1 MSSDIFT
8 NTAFDTLEKD
18 FQRVLNS
25 LISDKSLDEFRSE
38 YEKLHSALTRSHA
51 NEKKLIIKCRE
62 LNEELIA
69 NASKV
74 GTAMKLSS
82 EDENS
87 IALLKNE
94 IDKAWKMVDV
104 AQEKEKKAK
113 RTIQCLRAEIQNL
126 TKLVEKGAGLN
137 IGQESTVNELL
148 RLKEEL
154 TKEVEANNKKMEQ
167 MQRHEVTLREELEA
181 NLHEKQNY
189 ESKLSGLSAKLHK
202 TKQDLSRYSRRSER
216 SEKQLLEIK
225 GHLDENKS
233 QMGTLKL
240 KLNDKDEEILRLNS
254 CVKSKDANILRMG
267 HEFDAL
273 KLQCQELL
281 EQLELSKD
289 EYNVLNQEKVALLV
303 TIADKDSQIRGEE
316 AKVVHWRKQSDK
328 ASKSEGAK
336 TDKLRD
342 SELQRNKLKEILEQ
356 IKKDML
362 LEEKEKAADKRAVSD
377 LSLDLK
383 KLSSSLSVSKK
394 KNAALLNEMKSLRAA
409 IKEVSADLTASNEQ
423 IVSLMKGNIAL
434 EKKAEKLF
442 LEKAAAIKKGQAVN
456 SELLAL
462 KVEQDD
468 INGQIREERTKLC
481 VQQQL
486 YENIRG
492 ERNLFCQNLNEAQDE
507 IAEMKRK
514 FKIMTHQISQY
525 KEETTNK
532 DKALIKQHFEIRE
545 LTEST
550 KSLEKQKMKKDEIL
564 QSADKLL
571 SSQDTEIKT
580 LRRTLAEAEATQ
592 KSQKQV
598 FDAVVDERDILGAQ
612 LIRRNDEL
620 ALLYDKIR
628 LMESTLEKGEVEYR
642 ERVEDA
648 RNLRLQLAATKR
660 RLSIRNTQF
669 VNGNKLKYEV
679 HHLQR
684 ELLQERT
691 KVKALSEELENP
703 INVHRWRKLSGSD
716 PDSFEAIQKIQT
728 LQKRLIDKT
737 EVIVEKD
744 LVIQEKER
752 LYVELKNILARQPGP
767 EVIEQLTIYQNTLKQ
782 RTRQIKS
789 NTAEMNML
797 QTQLNQYKYDVQNL
811 TNQLIIIKK
820 KYYQQKKKEQ
830 LWKEQERSSGGG
842 AAQMEPLVSEMSTTG
857 TNQATKSAAKQ
868 DGFIQGVNPPEMTS

>member
-1 MSSDIFT
+1 MSSDVFT

-254 CVKSKDANILRMG
+254 CVKAKDANILRMG

-289 EYNVLNQEKVALLV
+289 EYNVLNQEKAALLA
-303 TIADKDSQIRGEE
+303 TIGEKDLYVKSEE

-328 ASKSEGAK
+328 ASKSEAALSE
-336 TDKLRD
+336 KLRD
-342 SELQRNKLKEILEQ
+342 SELQRKKLKEILEQ

-362 LEEKEKAADKRAVSD
+362 LEEKEKAADKRAVSEV
-377 LSLDLK
+377 SLDLK
-383 KLSSSLSVSKK
+383 KLSSSLSLSKK
-394 KNAALLNEMKSLRAA
+394 KKAALSSELSSLRAA
-409 IKEVSADLTASNEQ
+409 MKEVSADLTASNEQ
-423 IVSLMKGNIAL
+423 IVSLMKGNLLL

-442 LEKAAAIKKGQAVN
+442 LEKASSQKKGAAVS

-811 TNQLIIIKK
+811 TNQLIAVKK

-830 LWKEQERSSGGG
+830 LWKEQERGVTGVQG
-842 AAQMEPLVSEMSTTG
+842 ADPAVVSELSTT
-857 TNQATKSAAKQ
+857 TAVAAT
-868 DGFIQGVNPPEMTS
+868 IQGVGNPPEMTS

>member
-1 MSSDIFT
+1 MSSDVFT

-181 NLHEKQNY
+181 NLQEKQNY

-233 QMGTLKL
+233 AMGTLKL
-240 KLNDKDEEILRLNS
+240 KLNDKDEEILRLNG
-254 CVKSKDANILRMG
+254 CVKAKDANILRMG

-289 EYNVLNQEKVALLV
+289 EYNVLNQEKAALLA
-303 TIADKDSQIRGEE
+303 TIGEKDLYIKSEE

-328 ASKSEGAK
+328 ASKSEAALRE
-336 TDKLRD
+336 KLRD
-342 SELQRNKLKEILEQ
+342 SELQRKKLKEILEQ

-362 LEEKEKAADKRAVSD
+362 LEEKEKAADKRAVSEV
-377 LSLDLK
+377 SLDLK
-383 KLSSSLSVSKK
+383 KLSSSLSLSKK
-394 KNAALLNEMKSLRAA
+394 KKAALSSELSSLRAA
-409 IKEVSADLTASNEQ
+409 MKEVSADLTASNEQ
-423 IVSLMKGNIAL
+423 IVSLMKGNLLL

-442 LEKAAAIKKGQAVN
+442 LEKASSQKKGAAVS

-811 TNQLIIIKK
+811 TNQLIAVKK

-830 LWKEQERSSGGG
+830 LWKEQERGVQG
-842 AAQMEPLVSEMSTTG
+842 ADPAVVSELSTT
-857 TNQATKSAAKQ
+857 TAVATT
-868 DGFIQGVNPPEMTS
+868 IQGVGNPPEMTS

>member
-1 MSSDIFT
+1 MSSDVFT

-18 FQRVLNS
+18 FQRVLS
-25 LISDKSLDEFRSE
+25 ELISDKSLEKFRSE
-38 YEKLHSALTRSHA
+38 YEKLHSALQRSHG

-62 LNEELIA
+62 LNEELIS

-74 GTAMKLSS
+74 GTAMALSS
-82 EDENS
+82 EDQNS

-167 MQRHEVTLREELEA
+167 MQRHEVTLREQLEA
-181 NLHEKQNY
+181 NIDEKQSY
-189 ESKLSGLSAKLHK
+189 ESKLSGIKAELHK

-233 QMGTLKL
+233 AMSALKL
-240 KLNDKDEEILRLNS
+240 KLNDKDADILRMNG
-254 CVKSKDANILRMG
+254 CVKAKDANILRMG

-289 EYNVLNQEKVALLV
+289 EYNVLNQEKAALLT
-303 TIADKDSQIRGEE
+303 TIADRDSQIKAEE
-316 AKVVHWRKQSDK
+316 AKVTHWRKASDK
-328 ASKSEGAK
+328 ASKSEGASMSS
-336 TDKLRD
+336 LRD

-362 LEEKEKAADKRAVSD
+362 LEEKEKSADKRAVSE

-394 KNAALLNEMKSLRAA
+394 KNAALLGEMKSLRGA

-442 LEKAAAIKKGQAVN
+442 LEKAAALKKGDAGN

-462 KVEQDD
+462 KVETDD

-580 LRRTLAEAEATQ
+580 LRRTLAEAE
-592 KSQKQV
+592 
-598 FDAVVDERDILGAQ
+598 
-612 LIRRNDEL
+612 
-620 ALLYDKIR
+620 
-628 LMESTLEKGEVEYR
+628 
-642 ERVEDA
+642 
-648 RNLRLQLAATKR
+648 
-660 RLSIRNTQF
+660 
-669 VNGNKLKYEV
+669 
-679 HHLQR
+679 
-684 ELLQERT
+684 
-691 KVKALSEELENP
+691 
-703 INVHRWRKLSGSD
+703 
-716 PDSFEAIQKIQT
+716 
-728 LQKRLIDKT
+728 
-737 EVIVEKD
+737 
-744 LVIQEKER
+744 
-752 LYVELKNILARQPGP
+752 
-767 EVIEQLTIYQNTLKQ
+767 
-782 RTRQIKS
+782 
-789 NTAEMNML
+789 
-797 QTQLNQYKYDVQNL
+797 
-811 TNQLIIIKK
+811 
-820 KYYQQKKKEQ
+820 
-830 LWKEQERSSGGG
+830 
-842 AAQMEPLVSEMSTTG
+842 
-857 TNQATKSAAKQ
+857 
-868 DGFIQGVNPPEMTS
+868 